1 MNEGCAGWHGLL
13 SYGRDEVN
21 SPSVKLEA
29 VDGICSEN
37 IVYFIRSTPSTGL
50 PMLFKSILTPAL
62 LLFLIDLSGQLSPF
76 ASHPS
81 HLHDDSFA
89 RWIAPDGEDTEG
101 VFYFRRN
108 FKLETRPDSFIVH
121 VSADN
126 RYRLYVNGNLVC
138 WGPAAGDLYH
148 WNYET
153 VDLASWLKS
162 GENLLAA
169 VVWNPGQMGGVRQIT
184 EQTGFILQGPPGYE
198 NLVHTDSS
206 WRVFKEHAYQFLKMS
221 DATAGGGYI
230 AGATEQLNG
239 ATCSWGWEQ
248 IGFDDSRWNRATEI
262 GVGNHSGLDTW
273 SGTPWLL
280 HPRSIPMMEMR
291 TERSPEIIF
300 IRGTVDINDHVF
312 PFTIPAHSRI
322 EILMD
327 QGTLT
332 MGYPQLDLSGGKGSR
347 ITVRYQESL
356 FDPQGRKGN
365 RNEWQDKTMKGIFDV
380 FLTDGRECRY
390 EPLWIR
396 VFRYVQLM
404 VETRDEPLTIQG
416 FRHLYTAYPFEE
428 KGTFQS
434 NDSSLDQ
441 IWEASW
447 RTARLCALET
457 YMDCPYYE
465 QLQYIGDTR
474 IQAMISYY
482 VAGNDL
488 LAKNALMQ
496 FRHSMQPMGLTQS
509 RYPARGRQIIPP
521 FSLYYISMLH
531 DYYMYREDHDFIGQ
545 FIPGIGF
552 ILDWFTGRIDS
563 TGILGPLPFWNHIDG
578 GTGFANGSPPGIS
591 DGGSA
596 HMSLLLAY
604 TLDKAAELMEAFG
617 KGNAA
622 SRYRDHSASL
632 KECVLTTCYNKEKGL
647 IAETPAQKFYSQHTN
662 SFALLT
668 GLFQGEQ
675 ARTVASKLI
684 SDPGLIQATLYFRY
698 YLFQALKL
706 CGMGDQVLN
715 LLDPWRECLE
725 TGLTTFPEHGTESR
739 SDCHAWS
746 AHPLYDLLGITC
758 GIEPASPGFSSVL
771 IAPQPGKLEWFSGK
785 VPHPRGEIR
794 IEMKK
799 NDVGVHFSIRIP
811 EKVPGSFR
819 YNGQIH
825 ALEGGQTQFTFPR
838 Q

>member
-1 MNEGCAGWHGLL
+1 MRFKGII
-13 SYGRDEVN
+13 
-21 SPSVKLEA
+21 SP
-29 VDGICSEN
+29 I
-37 IVYFIRSTPSTGL
+37 
-50 PMLFKSILTPAL
+50 L
-62 LLFLIDLSGQLSPF
+62 LLFLMDLSGQLSPF
-76 ASHPS
+76 VTHPS
-81 HLHDDSFA
+81 QLDDESFA
-89 RWIAPDGEDTEG
+89 RWIAPDNDDGEG
-101 VFYFRRN
+101 VFYFRKVFR
-108 FKLETRPDSFIVH
+108 LETRPDGFKVH

-138 WGPAAGDLYH
+138 WGPAAGEMYQ

-153 VDLASWLKS
+153 VDLAPWLKS

-169 VVWNPGQMGGVRQIT
+169 KVWNSGQLAGVRQIT
-184 EQTGFILQGPPGYE
+184 GQTGFILQGPPGYE
-198 NLVHTDSS
+198 KLVHTDSS
-206 WRVFKEHAYQFLKMS
+206 WRVSKEHAYQFLKMS

-239 ATCSWGWEQ
+239 AACAWGWEH
-248 IGFDDSRWNRATEI
+248 IDFDASRWHHATEI
-262 GVGNHSGLDTW
+262 GAGNHSGLDTW
-273 SGTPWLL
+273 EGTPWLL
-280 HPRSIPMMEMR
+280 HPRTIPMMEMR
-291 TERSPEIIF
+291 PEKSPEIIF
-300 IRGTVDINDHVF
+300 IGGIEELPAQGFPVTV
-312 PFTIPAHSRI
+312 PPHSKV

-327 QGTLT
+327 QGVLT
-332 MGYPQLDLSGGKGSR
+332 MGYPQIDLSGGAGSR
-347 ITVRYQESL
+347 ITMRYQESL

-365 RNEWQDKTMKGIFDV
+365 RNEWQGKSMKGIFDV

-441 IWEASW
+441 IWDASW

-474 IQAMISYY
+474 IQAMVSYY
-482 VAGNDL
+482 VTGDDL
-488 LAKNALMQ
+488 LAKNALTHYC
-496 FRHSMQPMGLTQS
+496 HSMRPMGLTQS
-509 RYPARGRQIIPP
+509 RYPARGIQIIPP
-521 FSLYYISMLH
+521 FSLYYIAMLH
-531 DYYMYREDHDFIGQ
+531 DYYMYREDHDFVGQ
-545 FIPGIGF
+545 FIPGIGC
-552 ILDWFTGRIDS
+552 ILEWFTGRIDS

-578 GTGFANGSPPGIS
+578 GTGFVNGSPPGIS

-596 HMSLLLAY
+596 HLSLLLAY
-604 TLDKAAELMEAFG
+604 TLDKAAELMDAFG
-617 KGNAA
+617 QGYDAT
-622 SRYRDHSASL
+622 RYRAQAASL
-632 KECVLTTCYNKEKGL
+632 KTHVKSRCYNSEKGL
-647 IAETPAQKFYSQHTN
+647 VAETPAQKIYSQHTN
-662 SFALLT
+662 SFAILT

-675 ARTVASKLI
+675 ARTVASKMIHDPDLI
-684 SDPGLIQATLYFRY
+684 KATLYFRY
-698 YLFQALKL
+698 YLFQALKQ
-706 CGMGDQVLN
+706 CGMGDRMLL

-771 IAPQPGKLEWFSGK
+771 VAPQPGSLEWFSGT

-799 NDVGVHFSIRIP
+799 NAGGIHFSIWIP
-811 EKVPGSFR
+811 EKVHGSFC
-819 YNGQIH
+819 YGGETH
-825 ALEGGQTQFTFPR
+825 TLEGGQTRFTFPR
-838 Q
+838 